1 MAGEAAA
8 AGAMVG
14 GFVLFL
20 FLIWLAII
28 VACILLFIFWI
39 FMIIDVA
46 NRKFKNEND
55 KIVWILV
62 VILAGIIG
70 ALIYYFVIKKP
81 NKR

>member
-8 AGAMVG
+8 AGTMIG
-14 GFVLFL
+14 GFIIF
-20 FLIWLAII
+20 FFIIWFAII
-28 VACILLFIFWI
+28 ILCILGFIFWI
-39 FMIIDVA
+39 FMIVDVA
-46 NRKFKNEND
+46 KRNFKSEND

-81 NKR
+81 DKH

>member
-14 GFVLFL
+14 GIFLFI

-28 VACILLFIFWI
+28 ALAILSFIFWI

-46 NRKFKNEND
+46 NRKFKSEND

-70 ALIYYFVIKKP
+70 ALIYYFVIKKSD
-81 NKR
+81 KK